1 MREDKHM
8 INFPKDF
15 LWGTSTSGPQTEGR
29 FAGDGK
35 GDNLWDYWYQVEP
48 HRFRFQE
55 GPGLTSTFYEN
66 WEGDRAYCL
75 SDFYPMVSD
84 FP

>member
-8 INFPKDF
+8 IKFPKDF

-29 FAGDGK
+29 FTGDGK

-48 HRFRFQE
+48 HRFPRRARFNFD
-55 GPGLTSTFYEN
+55 L
-66 WEGDRAYCL
+66 L
-75 SDFYPMVSD
+75 
-84 FP
+84 